1 VPETM
6 LEHALAYLKLGWSVM
21 PLESEE
27 KKALVKWTKY
37 QKEYPTQDNLRL
49 WWKRWPTANIGIITG
64 KISNLIVV
72 DLESITARETYLAY
86 FGEFHRTISQSTGK
100 ENGVHLFFKHP
111 RDREYQNCG
120 KIWADTDIRADGGYV
135 VAAPSIH
142 PNGRTYKWQIDPIE
156 MGLDDLMDLP
166 DNVRIKLI
174 EYMEKG
180 APFHRAEEGWVQE
193 ALMGVDEGRRNDM
206 CARLAGYFIRV
217 FEGNIEQTRIILQ
230 DWNRRNN
237 PPLDW
242 KEVDT
247 TLESIAK
254 REGREELGDTVGAK
268 FEKIQIL
275 KYPPPDFG
283 RIYRVYIK
291 GYSGCVEMN
300 ISELV
305 TFARFKLKF
314 AELTKKIPRRVGQV
328 TWEKRVE
335 KALGEA
341 EEIEI
346 SVDETPMGLVIRL
359 LNSELREDNRVVDI
373 SYVTGRVVVNDDEI
387 YLKIETILDK
397 LAGER
402 EKISRKEVGKILRAM
417 GFEYERRRVKGLQL
431 RIWHRQ
437 FDQEYQDLY
446 MD

>member
-1 VPETM
+1 
-6 LEHALAYLKLGWSVM
+6 
-21 PLESEE
+21 
-27 KKALVKWTKY
+27 
-37 QKEYPTQDNLRL
+37 
-49 WWKRWPTANIGIITG
+49 
-64 KISNLIVV
+64 
-72 DLESITARETYLAY
+72 
-86 FGEFHRTISQSTGK
+86 
-100 ENGVHLFFKHP
+100 
-111 RDREYQNCG
+111 
-120 KIWADTDIRADGGYV
+120 
-135 VAAPSIH
+135 
-142 PNGRTYKWQIDPIE
+142 
-156 MGLDDLMDLP
+156 
-166 DNVRIKLI
+166 
-174 EYMEKG
+174 
-180 APFHRAEEGWVQE
+180 
-193 ALMGVDEGRRNDM
+193 
-206 CARLAGYFIRV
+206 V

-335 KALGEA
+335 KALSEA